1 MNKLKDYS
9 SQPDPEV
16 WNRIEKTLRKRA
28 IHRQMRSAAV
38 AAVVVAGAIVAVVNW
53 PATSNSTVA
62 EQTAPLVAD
71 AGIAPQMNVEPI
83 ESEALDNT
91 TAVEQQ
97 VPQPNQDVQPRVV
110 RPVAQVENTVESA
123 VTSQAVKVEPV
134 KPIASEPV
142 RPVRNTVE
150 QVEDVVS
157 DHVTPTVAENA
168 VPAPSV
174 KASSSNAIE
183 DTILWI
189 PNVFAP
195 MSDDDNLREFRV
207 RLNKVGE
214 TVTNFKMS
222 VFNRGGQRVFYANN
236 ISQTWDGTY
245 KGVMMPQGAYVY
257 VIQYTDKDKMQ
268 HQRKG
273 TVTLLR

>member
-28 IHRQMRSAAV
+28 LHRQMRSAAV

-134 KPIASEPV
+134 KPIASEPE

-195 MSDDDNLREFRV
+195 MSDDDNLRVFRV

-257 VIQYTDKDKMQ
+257 VIQYTDKDIMQ

>member
-28 IHRQMRSAAV
+28 LYRQIRSAAV

-53 PATSNSTVA
+53 PATSNSNVA
-62 EQTAPLVAD
+62 EQAAPLVAD
-71 AGIAPQMNVEPI
+71 AGIVPQVNVKPI
-83 ESEALDNT
+83 ETGALENT
-91 TAVEQQ
+91 TVVQQ
-97 VPQPNQDVQPRVV
+97 KEAQPNQDVQPQVV
-110 RPVAQVENTVESA
+110 RPVAQVEKMVESA
-123 VTSQAVKVEPV
+123 MTSQTMKVEPV
-134 KPIASEPV
+134 KPIANEPV
-142 RPVRNTVE
+142 RPVRNTIE
-150 QVEDVVS
+150 QVEDIVS
-157 DHVTPTVAENA
+157 DHVTPTVAENV
-168 VPAPSV
+168 VPAPSE
-174 KASSSNAIE
+174 KAGSSNVIE

-189 PNVFAP
+189 PNIFAP